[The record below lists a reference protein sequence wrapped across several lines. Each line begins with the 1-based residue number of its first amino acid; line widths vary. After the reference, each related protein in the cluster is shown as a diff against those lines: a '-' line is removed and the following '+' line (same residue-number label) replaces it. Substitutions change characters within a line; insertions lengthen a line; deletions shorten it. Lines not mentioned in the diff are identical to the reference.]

1 MSGAVRRRRAA
12 LVLILMVA
20 AGAVVASLPAHRKI
34 GVNFVVTDHTLPL
47 WIKAVDFIDRD
58 LNLAQ
63 TARQVLAGTA
73 SDEARS
79 LAALDWTRAHV
90 KDQPKGLPIIDDH
103 VWHVVVRGYGEPDQ
117 QADVFTTLLVYEGVP
132 AYWMLIG
139 TPPDELPLSYVRLG
153 DQWRVFDVGRGIV
166 FRTVTGA
173 LATPED
179 LVRDASLVERS
190 ARGHVED
197 VAGYLEYF
205 RGYQAPQPPD
215 VLRADL
221 QMPGRRTLHEM
232 KRLAGFGGRV
242 WQIRPDP
249 ARH

>member
-1 MSGAVRRRRAA
+1 MSGVVRRRRAA
-12 LVLILMVA
+12 LVLILMIA

-47 WIKAVDFIDRD
+47 WIKAVDFVDRD

-63 TARQVLAGTA
+63 TARQVLSGAE
-73 SDEARS
+73 SDEARTM
-79 LAALDWTRAHV
+79 AALEWTRAHV
-90 KDQPKGLPIIDDH
+90 KDQPAGLPIVDDH

-139 TPPDELPLSYVRLG
+139 TLPDELPLSYVRLQ
-153 DQWRVFDVGRGIV
+153 DRWRVFDAGRGIA
-166 FRTVTGA
+166 FRTEAGA

-179 LVRDASLVERS
+179 LVRDTSLVERS
-190 ARGHVED
+190 ARGRVED
-197 VAGYLEYF
+197 EARYLEYF
-205 RGYQAPQPPD
+205 RGYRVPQPPD

-232 KRLAGFGGRV
+232 KRLVGLGGRV

-249 ARH
+249 AGH